1 MKVEQ
6 PNLMP
11 LIAILTACRDR
22 SKGVR
27 YLLMATFFRFV
38 VVALFSWMS
47 FSFVVLA
54 ALTPEES
61 AEFDGE
67 KVTDFALRA
76 RDGRTLD
83 VCDFRGVP
91 VIVEFFASGSSA
103 CLAQLKQLKEL
114 HDSYADQGLAIFA
127 LAVDQFETQETAKDV
142 ESLILIMKL
151 PFPVGAATRELA
163 NDYHYKGIPAT
174 IVLDCKGK
182 IARTFFGFHEKE
194 KIEPIIKN
202 LLDTKK

>member
-1 MKVEQ
+1 M
-6 PNLMP
+6 
-11 LIAILTACRDR
+11 
-22 SKGVR
+22 
-27 YLLMATFFRFV
+27 TFFRFV
-38 VVALFSWMS
+38 LAALIWMS
-47 FSFVVLA
+47 LPFVLVA

-83 VCDFRGVP
+83 VRDFRGMP

-103 CLAQLKQLKEL
+103 CLAQLKQLIEL
-114 HDSYADQGLAIFA
+114 HDTYADQGLAIFA

-182 IARTFFGFHEKE
+182 IARIFFGFHEKE